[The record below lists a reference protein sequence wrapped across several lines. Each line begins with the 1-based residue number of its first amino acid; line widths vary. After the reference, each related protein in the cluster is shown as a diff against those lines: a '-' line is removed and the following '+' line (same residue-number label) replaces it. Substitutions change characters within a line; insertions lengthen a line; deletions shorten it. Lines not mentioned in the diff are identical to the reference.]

1 MRIMRMETVCE
12 RDKTPLVVRGSLPRT
27 FRTLALVT
35 EISLVFCGAYLL
47 INVIERPLEADQPSV
62 IGAGVMLALASTLLF
77 YMVWPLRRE
86 AMAQRETRRSTDI
99 NPLESILTTYGET
112 IARQRAQQALLED
125 AEDLPGPM

>member
-1 MRIMRMETVCE
+1 MRTMRMETVCE
-12 RDKTPLVVRGSLPRT
+12 RYKTPLVVRGSLPRT

-35 EISLVFCGAYLL
+35 EISLRHL
-47 INVIERPLEADQPSV
+47 PADQSDRTASGSRSTSV

-77 YMVWPLRRE
+77 YMVWPLRKE
-86 AMAQRETRRSTDI
+86 AMAQRETRRSLDI
-99 NPLESILTTYGET
+99 NPLENVLTAYGET